1 MEIKKSFKTKG
12 TELIMIPLGIL
23 ADIRYFGNSG
33 TGIMTP
39 RRCICQRVKVTI
51 LAISIMLVL
60 TSFTMSG
67 LDLALGAK
75 YKGQGDNN
83 YFKGNDNKNNFGDGS
98 RFNNHDHDGNNNH
111 DHDGNNNHDHDGNNN
126 HDHDGNNNHDHDGN
140 NNHDHDGN
148 NNHDHDGN
156 NNHDG
161 NHYTKTIVVHDDD
174 DNNNNEQTIIVNSN
188 LQGTCFV
195 TQSQID
201 DIPGLVSQLLNQCTS
216 VTVIQG

>member
-1 MEIKKSFKTKG
+1 MEFYIFNSIYHYHRKMEIKKSIKTKG

-23 ADIRYFGNSG
+23 ADIMYFGNSG

-67 LDLALGAK
+67 LDLALGVK
-75 YKGQGDNN
+75 YKGQDDNN
-83 YFKGNDNKNNFGDGS
+83 HFKGNDNKHNFGDGS
-98 RFNNHDHDGNNNH
+98 RFNNHDG
-111 DHDGNNNHDHDGNNN
+111 
-126 HDHDGNNNHDHDGN
+126 

-174 DNNNNEQTIIVNSN
+174 DNNNNEQTIIINSN

>member
-1 MEIKKSFKTKG
+1 MEFYIFNSIYHYHRKMEIKKSIKTKG

-23 ADIRYFGNSG
+23 ADIMYFGNSG

-67 LDLALGAK
+67 LDLALGVK
-75 YKGQGDNN
+75 YKGQDDNN
-83 YFKGNDNKNNFGDGS
+83 HFKGNDNKHNFGDGS
-98 RFNNHDHDGNNNH
+98 RFNNHDGNNH
-111 DHDGNNNHDHDGNNN
+111 DHDGNNHDHDGNN
-126 HDHDGNNNHDHDGN
+126 HDHDGNNHD
-140 NNHDHDGN
+140 
-148 NNHDHDGN
+148 
-156 NNHDG
+156 HDG

-174 DNNNNEQTIIVNSN
+174 NNNNNEQTIIVNSN

-201 DIPGLVSQLLNQCTS
+201 GIPGLVSQLLNQCTS